1 MSRIAEPCGT
11 ARRRRNLL
19 NPKWSIRRCRSTLL
33 ANLPP
38 KETLLKDGRVLHHQ
52 AARDV
57 RQGEVQMCAT
67 WRAIH
72 SFCLALSVAGLVV
85 KTPAL
90 ADSVPFWGAK
100 ASVPIDTPI
109 NQLKK
114 GEFVWMGEAVS
125 TGPVVMVVSIT
136 EQRAYVYRNG
146 ILIGATTVSTGRP
159 GHPTPTGVFTV
170 LQKQKEHRSTIYDG
184 APMPYMERLTWGG
197 VALHAGGLPG
207 YPESHGCIHLPTEF
221 AQRLFEIS
229 PSGMT
234 VVIGTE
240 QTGPEQVAHPGY
252 LAPVKFAGGQ
262 PVEPVPIAAAK
273 DEVWQPELSPS
284 GPVSI
289 VLSQGSQRIVVYR
302 NGIQIG
308 RARLTVTGDTPLVN
322 GALVLTEGPSVPD
335 PYVPDPTKFRWLRIG
350 VPGHKV
356 EEGTQVDPNAVARIK
371 MPADFAAR
379 LNGILTPGATV
390 FVTNEALYPTTSGPM
405 VQVVDADPPAKSQPR
420 SR

>member
-1 MSRIAEPCGT
+1 MST
-11 ARRRRNLL
+11 
-19 NPKWSIRRCRSTLL
+19 
-33 ANLPP
+33 
-38 KETLLKDGRVLHHQ
+38 
-52 AARDV
+52 V
-57 RQGEVQMCAT
+57 R
-67 WRAIH
+67 RAIH
-72 SFCLALSVAGLVV
+72 ALCLVLSVSGGAALP
-85 KTPAL
+85 TPAL

-109 NQLKK
+109 NELKK
-114 GEFVWMGEAVS
+114 GEFLWMGEAVT

-159 GHPTPTGVFTV
+159 GHQTPTGVFTV

-221 AQRLFEIS
+221 AQQLFDIS

-240 QTGPEQVAHPGY
+240 QTAPEQVAHPGY
-252 LAPVKFAGGQ
+252 LAPVKFVGGQ
-262 PVEPVPIAAAK
+262 PVEPETFAPK
-273 DEVWQPELSPS
+273 EDERWQAELSPS

-289 VLSQGSQRIVVYR
+289 VLSQASQLIVVYR
-302 NGIQIG
+302 NGIEIG
-308 RARLTVTGDTPLVN
+308 RARLTVSGDTPLVN
-322 GALVLTEGPSVPD
+322 HALVLSEGPSSVPD
-335 PYVPDPTKFRWLRIG
+335 PYVPDLTKFRWLRIG
-350 VPGHKV
+350 VPGHIG
-356 EEGTQVDPNAVARIK
+356 EQGTQVDPNAVARIK

-379 LNGILTPGATV
+379 VNGILTPGATL
-390 FVTNEALYPTTSGPM
+390 FVTNEALYPETSGPM
-405 VQVVDADPPAKSQPR
+405 LQVVDADPPTKNQPGRSPR
-420 SR
+420 S